1 MRSWLT
7 TLMDVLHVLVAVVGF
22 IISVVEAI
30 NEGVSGFGEQK
41 KQEALKLWAQ
51 VRDVLRGVVKDVFG
65 DRAVRW
71 FDFLAQ
77 DKVVGFIIDMLVAY
91 FNRVGFFPKR
101 Q

>member
-1 MRSWLT
+1 MRSWLS
-7 TLMDVLHVLVAVVGF
+7 TLMDVLQVLVAVVGF

-41 KQEALKLWAQ
+41 KKEALKMWAS

-65 DRAVRW
+65 DRAARL

-77 DKVVGFIIDMLVAY
+77 DRVVSFMIDFLVAY
-91 FNRVGFFPKR
+91 FNRAGFFPKGR
-101 Q
+101 